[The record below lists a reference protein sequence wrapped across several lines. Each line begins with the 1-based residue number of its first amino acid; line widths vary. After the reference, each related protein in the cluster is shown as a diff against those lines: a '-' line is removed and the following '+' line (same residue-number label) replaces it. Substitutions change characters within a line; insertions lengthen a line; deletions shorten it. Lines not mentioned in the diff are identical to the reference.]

1 MIRHPTGPDLLGE
14 NVRESTS
21 TVRRACA
28 LGTTAALVV
37 LTTGLGIVTATAANA
52 DTAPTT
58 TAMDAPTATAT
69 PDPTTAPT
77 EPAASDLTSTPSPT
91 ATPTDGPTADASTP
105 APTSDPTPSPSATPL
120 SRLAPASPQ
129 AAVSDP
135 TATITGTTKVG
146 SVLTATWTDFD
157 EDRTFGFK
165 WTDKDTG
172 AVLAKTQTYTIDATE
187 AGKQVVVTVTGDKA
201 DGTGQATVESDP
213 SAVITQDPVFVDES
227 GKPMPETTQD
237 EPLYLDTT
245 AGDAFSY
252 TFRAQGSP
260 APTYKLDWYWSDEA
274 DSADSIVASR
284 SQADNTIAVG
294 FQADDSGDESD
305 FTPKDQLPEG
315 ITFDPTTGELSG
327 TATLASFYDFAITAT
342 SGDVSTTQY
351 VELTVDHAAAIGIT
365 AYTLDAKSI
374 TADKKRVWL
383 IQPDGSIYTLD
394 VKLDSDGFPSELT
407 LTPSGRPTVAQG
419 GTLVVQGSPVDRFGN
434 DATDFDDDGNP
445 TFTAKVT
452 SDVASDVVK
461 TYSEDGV
468 EVDGVFAVTFPHAS
482 THTLTV
488 SSGALQPVSFAV
500 DVQPTVAPAAVV
512 VTPTATGRQLA
523 YTGTDA
529 TGALPWAAGLV
540 LAGVGLIGARA
551 WRRRSAQR

>member
-1 MIRHPTGPDLLGE
+1 M
-14 NVRESTS
+14 RESTS

-58 TAMDAPTATAT
+58 TVTDAPTATAT

-77 EPAASDLTSTPSPT
+77 EPAASDPTSTPSPS
-91 ATPTDGPTADASTP
+91 ATPTGEPTADPSTP
-105 APTSDPTPSPSATPL
+105 APTSDTTPAPTTTTTTTTLPRAT
-120 SRLAPASPQ
+120 LAAPQ
-129 AAVSDP
+129 APVVDP
-135 TATITGTTKVG
+135 SVTITGDAKVG
-146 SVLTATWTDFD
+146 SSLAATWAGFD
-157 EDRTFGFK
+157 GDGAFK
-165 WTDKDTG
+165 YVWTDKDTG
-172 AVLAKTQTYTIDATE
+172 AVVSKTMYYLVDATE

-294 FQADDSGDESD
+294 FQADDAGDESD

-315 ITFDPTTGELSG
+315 ITFDPSTGELSG